1 MPLVVGGGVVV
12 VQNFRIWL
20 QIFTSFAE
28 DGRVPDPKEKAVS
41 RKGRK
46 PRAVPVPS

>member
-1 MPLVVGGGVVV
+1 MPLVVVGGVVV

-20 QIFTSFAE
+20 RIFTSSAE
-28 DGRVPDPKEKAVS
+28 DGRVPDPKETVVS